1 MEKNSNNN
9 NSSNSLAA
17 DKNLLCRS
25 RRCSVHF
32 GDVGDEKAETDA
44 HTNDIVIQRLNDDQR
59 TLDLHLGFLQVWKLF
74 FKSLS
79 NLVQPDSCWAF
90 ASCRFS
96 LCSASPNRLGRLF
109 IDISG

>member
-1 MEKNSNNN
+1 MEKITNNN

-17 DKNLLCRS
+17 DENLLCRS

-79 NLVQPDSCWAF
+79 NLTAAGPSPVAGLACVQHHQ
-90 ASCRFS
+90 
-96 LCSASPNRLGRLF
+96 NRLGRLF